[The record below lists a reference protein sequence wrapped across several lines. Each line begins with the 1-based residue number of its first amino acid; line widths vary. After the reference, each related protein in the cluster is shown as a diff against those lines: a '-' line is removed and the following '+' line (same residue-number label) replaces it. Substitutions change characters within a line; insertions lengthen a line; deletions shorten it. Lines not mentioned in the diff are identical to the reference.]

1 MASLLAEY
9 SHSYLHTMITS
20 ADLRLSVKQMTEM
33 TEMWAGKFTLGFEVF
48 SDFGVAAVHIR
59 GLNWVGSQRWA
70 ENKL

>member
-9 SHSYLHTMITS
+9 SHSYLPTMITS
-20 ADLRLSVKQMTEM
+20 GDLRLSVKQM

-48 SDFGVAAVHIR
+48 SAFGVAAVHIR